1 MFIVMKR
8 LLWIVPLVI
17 VFGVLAL
24 IMYVK
29 FALPN
34 VGSAPDIKVE
44 STTARLERGD
54 YLVNSLMGCV
64 DCHSQRD
71 YSIFSG
77 PATGVRFAGGGP
89 EFVKEAGAP
98 GNFYAPNLT
107 PYHLKDWTDGE
118 IYRAITAGV
127 SKDGRAL
134 FPSMP
139 SHLYGHASQEDIYS
153 VIAYLRTLP
162 SHENTV
168 PKPEPDFPFSLIMNT
183 LPKKIEN
190 GTIPNRENLVE
201 YGKYVITIA
210 ACIDCHTPMKKG
222 QFIREK
228 AYAGNQEFILPTG
241 IVRSA
246 NITPDR
252 IVRSANITPDKT
264 TGIGN
269 WTEEIFVTR
278 FKIYSDFTFVLPK
291 VESGFNTIMP
301 WTIYSK
307 IDEYDL
313 KAMFA
318 YLHSLDPIN
327 DPVVKFTSK

>member
-1 MFIVMKR
+1 MKR
-8 LLWIVPLVI
+8 LLWIVPLVLVI
-17 VFGVLAL
+17 GVFSL
-24 IMYVK
+24 ILYVK

-34 VGSAPDIKVE
+34 VGPAPDIKIE
-44 STTARLERGD
+44 HTAARLERGN

-71 YSIFSG
+71 YSMFSG
-77 PATGVRFAGGGP
+77 PATGTRFAGGGP
-89 EFVKEAGAP
+89 EFTTETGAP

-168 PKPEPDFPFSLIMNT
+168 PKAEPDFPFSLIMNT
-183 LPKKIEN
+183 IPKKIESW
-190 GTIPNRENLVE
+190 TIPNRENKVE

-210 ACIDCHTPMKKG
+210 ACVDCHTPMKKG

-228 AYAGNQEFILPTG
+228 AYAGNQEFIVPTG
-241 IVRSA
+241 IVRS
-246 NITPDR
+246 T
-252 IVRSANITPDKT
+252 NITPDKE

-269 WTEEIFVTR
+269 WTEEMFVNR
-278 FKIYSDFTFVLPK
+278 FKVYSDSSFILPT

-307 IDEYDL
+307 IDDDDL
-313 KAMFA
+313 KAIFA
-318 YLHSLDPIN
+318 YLHSLEPIN
-327 DPVVKFTSK
+327 SQVVRFTSK

>member
-1 MFIVMKR
+1 MKK
-8 LLWIVPLVI
+8 LLWIVSLI
-17 VFGVLAL
+17 IGLGVFAL

-34 VGSAPDIKVE
+34 VGPAPDIKIE
-44 STTARLERGD
+44 PTTARLKRGN
-54 YLVNSLMGCV
+54 YLANSLMGCV

-71 YSIFSG
+71 FTLFSG
-77 PATGVRFAGGGP
+77 PATGFRFAGGGP
-89 EFVKEAGAP
+89 EFTKKTGAP

-139 SHLYGHASQEDIYS
+139 SHLYGQASQEDIYS

-168 PKPEPDFPFSLIMNT
+168 PKPEPDFPFSLIMHT
-183 LPKKIEN
+183 IPKKIEN
-190 GTIPNRENLVE
+190 GTIPNRENKVE

-210 ACIDCHTPMKKG
+210 GCIDCHTPMKKG

-246 NITPDR
+246 NITPD
-252 IVRSANITPDKT
+252 KT
-264 TGIGN
+264 TGIGD
-269 WTEEIFVTR
+269 WTEEVFVDL
-278 FKIYSDFTFVLPK
+278 FKAYSDSAFILPK
-291 VESGFNTIMP
+291 VESGYNTIMP
-301 WTIYSK
+301 WTVYTK
-307 IDEYDL
+307 MDENDL
-313 KAMFA
+313 KAIFA

-327 DPVVKFTSK
+327 DPVVQFTPK